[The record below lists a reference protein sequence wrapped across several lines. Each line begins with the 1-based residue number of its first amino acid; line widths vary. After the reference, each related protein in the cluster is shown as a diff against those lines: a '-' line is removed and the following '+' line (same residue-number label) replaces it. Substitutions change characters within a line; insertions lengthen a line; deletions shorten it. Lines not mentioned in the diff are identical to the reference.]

1 MENPLTKMYMAGEKK
16 ELAKWISA
24 MLLLHYKETIEIQE
38 LSLRLSMKIEDEAPI
53 ENIIEIFFRQIE
65 REEGSVKPEVQ
76 KIDIEEIRKQAE
88 ELIGK
93 MFSASGDSTP
103 GKRLIVKPVKH
114 QQLELPMSQQLK

>member
-38 LSLRLSMKIEDEAPI
+38 LSLRLSIKIEDEAPV
-53 ENIIEIFFRQIE
+53 ENIIEIIFRQIE

-76 KIDIEEIRKQAE
+76 EIDIGEIRKQAE

-93 MFSASGDSTP
+93 MFSASSDGMP
-103 GKRLIVKPVKH
+103 GKRLIVRPVKH
-114 QQLELPMSQQLK
+114 QQLELPISQQLK

>member
-1 MENPLTKMYMAGEKK
+1 
-16 ELAKWISA
+16 

-93 MFSASGDSTP
+93 MFSASADGTP

>member
-1 MENPLTKMYMAGEKK
+1 MENSLTKMYMAGEKK

-38 LSLRLSMKIEDEAPI
+38 LSLRLSIKIEDEAPI
-53 ENIIEIFFRQIE
+53 ENIIEIIFRQIE

-88 ELIGK
+88 ELIQK
-93 MFSASGDSTP
+93 MFSASGDGTP
-103 GKRLIVKPVKH
+103 GKRLIVRPVKH